1 MQVHNVSKDKE
12 VVVRLSPDELI
23 KLCNVL
29 YKAPDDEKNKLYYHL
44 YSELMLARDLCQYGH
59 IDDFSMGCIMEA
71 RNKYRNTNPASAEQN
86 MTIGKKIKLAR
97 SLSGLTTKEFA
108 EQNMTIGKKIKLA
121 RSLSG
126 LTTKE
131 LGELIGLSNDRI
143 RQYESDVRTPR
154 KDKMKDFCD
163 ALDVS
168 ESFFVNH
175 HMETKE
181 DIIQLLFDLERRC
194 SMEVIQI
201 DEKNNTYGILFKDNI
216 VNEGVK
222 KWYEKRKLMKS
233 GELSEN
239 DYALWQAKFSIK
251 E

>member
-71 RNKYRNTNPASAEQN
+71 RNKYRNTNPAS
-86 MTIGKKIKLAR
+86 
-97 SLSGLTTKEFA
+97 A